1 MTSFI
6 SKNKN
11 IEMAISLAL
20 LVFIALSSLADA
32 AAPVL
37 CIDQEK
43 THILAPGH
51 HRQADCHPTEAVQ
64 AVNQCSPD
72 IFLTFGGNH
81 TTPCVDISFNTGD
94 SSIPSH
100 QTMKPLSARRLA
112 FSLPTSVQS
121 LHERSSRVAFP
132 VHSQTY
138 PAASSL
144 ASLQTTVLLI

>member
-6 SKNKN
+6 PQNKKT
-11 IEMAISLAL
+11 EMTISIAL
-20 LVFIALSSLADA
+20 LVFIVLSSLANA

-43 THILAPGH
+43 THVLTPGH
-51 HRQADCHPTEAVQ
+51 HHQADCHPPNAAQ
-64 AVNQCSPD
+64 SVNQIPPAIS
-72 IFLTFGGNH
+72 FTFGENH

-100 QTMKPLSARRLA
+100 QTKKLLSARRIA
-112 FSLPTSVQS
+112 FLLPTFVQS
-121 LHERSSRVAFP
+121 LHERSSQVAFP

-138 PAASSL
+138 PATSSL